1 MKSGFVAIVG
11 RPNVGKSTLL
21 NSLLGTKLVAVTPK
35 PQTTRH
41 NILGIL
47 SEHDYQIIFT
57 DTPGIFESSYELQKV
72 MIKHALSA
80 IKDNDL
86 TLLVVEPF
94 SLDTEMVEKM
104 ERATIL
110 AINKIDLLKDR
121 KLLLP
126 LINKYK
132 DFKLVQE
139 IVPIS
144 ALHSEGLDSLKQ
156 EIINFLPEQEPYYPT
171 DILSD
176 KPEKFFVSEMIR
188 EKIFL
193 FYGQEIPY
201 ASTVVIEEFKERE
214 RGKFFI
220 RATIYVE
227 RQSERAIILGKKG
240 EAIKRVGIEARKEI
254 EQLLNHPVY
263 LELWVKVS
271 KKWRRDP
278 RAIREF
284 GYE

>member
-21 NSLLGTKLVAVTPK
+21 NKLLGTELVAVSPR

-41 NILGIL
+41 RTLGIL
-47 SEHDYQIIFT
+47 NEPECQIVFT
-57 DTPGIFESSYELQKV
+57 DTPGIFDPSYDLQKV
-72 MIKHALSA
+72 MVRRALSTLR
-80 IKDNDL
+80 DNDI

-94 SLDTEMVEKM
+94 ALETEMVEKM

-121 KLLLP
+121 KKILP
-126 LINKYK
+126 LMNKYK
-132 DFKLVQE
+132 DFKIVQE

-144 ALHSEGLDSLKQ
+144 ALRGEEVHTLKKVLTG
-156 EIINFLPEQEPYYPT
+156 FLPEQEPFYPT

-176 KPEKFFVSEMIR
+176 RPEKFFVAEIIR

-193 FYGQEIPY
+193 LYGQEIPY
-201 ASTVVIEEFKERE
+201 ASTIVIDEFKERE
-214 RGKFFI
+214 YSKHFV
-220 RATIYVE
+220 RAIVYVE
-227 RQSERAIILGKKG
+227 RESERAIIIGKNG
-240 EAIKRVGIEARKEI
+240 DAIKRVGVQARRKI
-254 EQLLNHPVY
+254 EQVLDHPVY
-263 LELWVKVS
+263 LELWVKVR
-271 KKWRRDP
+271 KGWRRHMRD
-278 RAIREF
+278 IREF